1 MRSKTDNSRRGART
15 RGKDDA
21 AIRTI
26 DFENP
31 VRPDFPIEV
40 LSLAELV
47 RKAPPGALARPLRP
61 SFHQVVVPTR
71 QRVGYELDFQRLV
84 LSPGTVVWAAPGQ
97 VQRFDIRPGA
107 DGWLLMFTAEL
118 LDGAA
123 SGARFE
129 PIAPRVTLGAA
140 ARDVRWLLKQIERRS
155 ADTENE
161 TSLPLA
167 RHLLLALL
175 LLLQS
180 CDRSHAPRRD
190 QVGGVFSLF
199 KAEVERRFA
208 DTRRLADYERIVG
221 YSSKTLNRATQR
233 EVGVSAKQY
242 IDQRV
247 LLEARRLLAHT
258 SMRVGSIATDLGFSE
273 LTNFVKFFRR
283 ESGGEQP
290 SAFRARM
297 RGELPA

>member
-1 MRSKTDNSRRGART
+1 M
-15 RGKDDA
+15 
-21 AIRTI
+21 
-26 DFENP
+26 
-31 VRPDFPIEV
+31 

-61 SFHQVVVPTR
+61 SFHQVVVPAR
-71 QRVGYELDFQRLV
+71 QRIGYELDFQRLV
-84 LSPGTVVWAAPGQ
+84 LAPGTVVWAAPGQ

-107 DGWLLMFTAEL
+107 DGWLVMFTAEL
-118 LDGAA
+118 LDRATF
-123 SGARFE
+123 GARFE
-129 PIAPRVTLGAA
+129 PLAPRFTLGAA
-140 ARDVRWLLKQIERRS
+140 APDVRWLVKQIERRS
-155 ADTENE
+155 VDTQNE

-167 RHLLLALL
+167 RHLLHALL

-180 CDRSHAPRRD
+180 CASSLAPRRAHESD
-190 QVGGVFSLF
+190 VFSLF

-208 DTRRLADYERIVG
+208 ETRRLADYERIVG

-258 SMRVGSIATDLGFSE
+258 SLRIGDIAADLGFSE

-283 ESGGEQP
+283 ESGGEAP
-290 SAFRARM
+290 SAFRARTQGSAARSNDVSRVTVRRASNEK
-297 RGELPA
+297 RGQAPVGS